1 MPAVQLNAVSDTDP
15 VDAPRDV
22 WDRWVD
28 LAVYAPVGLAV
39 SIKED
44 LPRFVRQGRQAVE
57 NRVQLARWIGQMA
70 VQQGQRE
77 LAQIVEERRRLSE
90 APEPDAPIVDVE
102 AAPDEPTAA
111 VDVGAPA
118 IDDAPDARGGSTVLA
133 AAELPIEGYESL
145 AALHVVQRLAGLS
158 ADELDAVRRFETAN
172 RARRTILS
180 KVAQLQGD

>member
-1 MPAVQLNAVSDTDP
+1 MSDADP

-77 LAQIVEERRRLSE
+77 LAKRVDERRRAAEVTTRAE
-90 APEPDAPIVDVE
+90 AVPE
-102 AAPDEPTAA
+102 AADGSASTTQDEPAQRVDTVAPTAHESF
-111 VDVGAPA
+111 DESPAPA
-118 IDDAPDARGGSTVLA
+118 A
-133 AAELPIEGYESL
+133 ADLPIEGYESL

-158 ADELDAVRRFETAN
+158 AVELESVRRFETAH
-172 RARRTILS
+172 RARRTILA